1 MGLTLPHSSLSV
13 FFLVCFALVSF
24 WWLYTQLRTKN
35 LYPGKCY
42 LLRRLRSLPEFFR
55 HLFDHNIACIMAPR
69 RVWKKKQTPATVIS
83 YEKAIYRT
91 KHNIA
96 CIFAPQRVWK
106 KKTKWCAGQALNTQD
121 LASQCLAFSKVRAA
135 RCCNINYIVCG
146 TRTQLPKTQ
155 SEKSITCIVNIS
167 VFSPT

>member
-24 WWLYTQLRTKN
+24 WCLYTQLRTKN

-42 LLRRLRSLPEFFR
+42 LLRRSRSLPEFFR
-55 HLFDHNIACIMAPR
+55 HLFDHNIACIFAPR
-69 RVWKKKQTPATVIS
+69 RVWKKKQTSATVIS

-96 CIFAPQRVWK
+96 CIFAPRRVWK
-106 KKTKWCAGQALNTQD
+106 KKQNDVQARPWIRKIWQ
-121 LASQCLAFSKVRAA
+121 ASAWLSTAA
-135 RCCNINYIVCG
+135 RRCNINYIVCRP
-146 TRTQLPKTQ
+146 RTQLPKTQ
-155 SEKSITCIVNIS
+155 SEKSIICIVNIS